1 MFQNKLSELRKSKGY
16 NMKQTAAKL
25 GIPYT
30 TYVSYERGD
39 REPDSER
46 LIQLSDFF
54 DCSIDCL
61 IGRSTERG
69 EPIQMDAET
78 NRAIEIGKRIHD
90 RRIELHRTQE
100 EIGAAVGMN
109 KSTVQRYETGQVRRI
124 KLPVLEALADY
135 LGVSAGWLAGKNEN
149 TEPNAII
156 LPEKKIRMVPV
167 FESVSAGMGAYAD
180 DNIVDYMP
188 CFIQNEREAEN
199 TICVNVCGNSMY
211 PKIEDG
217 DIIQVLKQDWAESGQ
232 IAVVLIDGEEAVVKK
247 IEYTANT
254 VTLISI
260 NPEWA
265 PRTFTGADRG
275 RLKILG
281 VVKKVIKDV

>member
-1 MFQNKLSELRKSKGY
+1 MFQNRLSELRKSKGY

-39 REPDSER
+39 REPDSEK

-54 DCSIDCL
+54 DCSIDYL
-61 IGRSTERG
+61 LGRATERG
-69 EPIQMDAET
+69 EPIRTEAET

-90 RRIELHRTQE
+90 RRIELRRTQE

-109 KSTVQRYETGQVRRI
+109 KSTVQRYETGQVRKI

-135 LGVSAGWLAGKNEN
+135 LGVSAEWLAGKNEN
-149 TEPNAII
+149 PEPNAII
-156 LPEKKIRMVPV
+156 LPQKKIRMIPV
-167 FESVSAGMGAYAD
+167 FESVAAGMGAYAD
-180 DNIVDYMP
+180 DCIVDYMP
-188 CFIQNEREAEN
+188 CFIQNDREAEN

-232 IAVVLIDGEEAVVKK
+232 IAVVLIGGEEAVVKK
-247 IEYTANT
+247 IEYTTDT

-265 PRTFTGADRG
+265 PRIFTGADREQ
-275 RLKILG
+275 LKILG

>member
-1 MFQNKLSELRKSKGY
+1 MFQNRLSELRKSKGY

-39 REPDSER
+39 REPDSEK

-54 DCSIDCL
+54 DCSIDYL
-61 IGRSTERG
+61 LGRSTE
-69 EPIQMDAET
+69 QTQT
-78 NRAIEIGKRIHD
+78 NMNCLRKRRKELGLTMLEVAKAVGVSEATVSRYESGDIKNMRRD
-90 RRIELHRTQE
+90 RIEKYAKVLKVSPALI
-100 EIGAAVGMN
+100 IG
-109 KSTVQRYETGQVRRI
+109 
-124 KLPVLEALADY
+124 LDP
-135 LGVSAGWLAGKNEN
+135 EN

-156 LPEKKIRMVPV
+156 LPQKKIRMVPV

-217 DIIQVLKQDWAESGQ
+217 DVIQVLKQDWAESGQ

-247 IEYTANT
+247 IEYTADT

-265 PRTFTGADRG
+265 PRIFTGTDRA

-281 VVKKVIKDV
+281 VVKKVIKDA

>member
-1 MFQNKLSELRKSKGY
+1 MFQNRLSELRKSKGY

-39 REPDSER
+39 REPDSEK

-54 DCSIDCL
+54 DCSIDYL
-61 IGRSTERG
+61 LGRSTE
-69 EPIQMDAET
+69 QNQT
-78 NRAIEIGKRIHD
+78 NTNCLRERRKELGLTMLEVAKAVGVSEATVSRYESGDIKNMRRD
-90 RRIELHRTQE
+90 RIEKYAKVLKVSPALI
-100 EIGAAVGMN
+100 IG
-109 KSTVQRYETGQVRRI
+109 
-124 KLPVLEALADY
+124 LEPEDL
-135 LGVSAGWLAGKNEN
+135 SP
-149 TEPNAII
+149 EPNAVI
-156 LPEKKIRMVPV
+156 LPQKKIRMVPV
-167 FESVSAGMGAYAD
+167 FESVAAGMGAYAD
-180 DNIVDYMP
+180 DRIVDYMP
-188 CFIQNEREAEN
+188 CFIQNDREAEN

-217 DIIQVLKQDWAESGQ
+217 DVIQVLKQDWAENGQ

-254 VTLISI
+254 VTLISL

-265 PRTFTGADRG
+265 PRIFTGTDREQ
-275 RLKILG
+275 LKILG

>member
-1 MFQNKLSELRKSKGY
+1 MFQNRLSELRKSKGY

-39 REPDSER
+39 REPDSEK

-54 DCSIDCL
+54 DCSIDYLLC
-61 IGRSTERG
+61 RSTEQTQ
-69 EPIQMDAET
+69 PNT
-78 NRAIEIGKRIHD
+78 NCLRKRRKELGLTMLEVAKAVGVSEATVSRYESGDIKNMRRD
-90 RRIELHRTQE
+90 RIEKYASVLKVSPALIIGLDPE
-100 EIGAAVGMN
+100 EQN
-109 KSTVQRYETGQVRRI
+109 
-124 KLPVLEALADY
+124 P
-135 LGVSAGWLAGKNEN
+135 
-149 TEPNAII
+149 EPSAII
-156 LPEKKIRMVPV
+156 LPQKKIRMVPV

-180 DNIVDYMP
+180 DCIVDYMP
-188 CFIQNEREAEN
+188 CFIQNDKEAKN

-247 IEYTANT
+247 IEYTADT
-254 VTLISI
+254 VTLISV

-265 PRTFTGADRG
+265 PRIFTGADRE